1 LFEIAIN
8 TYRSFDYLDKNTC
21 LLCNTT
27 NLGNKNNLF
36 LEIIEKKIIKYQK
49 FQVAYSDFKNFFIK
63 LIDTCDLIS
72 LENYLIA
79 KSLITQKVISV
90 FYYNN
95 EIISKEDFITVN
107 YFSLLNTY
115 QTLLKVQIDSLE
127 IDIKS
132 LRKKIPKELLT
143 IITKLSYYKTIQTN
157 IKEIEAFENII
168 NSDTKYIYFAER
180 WSKYLITVKD
190 NFIRSNNELM
200 KAIASDISSDTQ
212 KFFQEIMMT
221 PEIIPR
227 IEKKDA
233 GQKILMLLQKF
244 YSINEKKAASLLSES
259 YRNALCLS
267 IYFACALKNKSTS
280 GFVILDDITSSF
292 DGGHQRYLLLL
303 IKNKIS
309 RIYNKN
315 GKQIILFTH
324 DGELEKSL
332 KAFKQETTKWNHYKL
347 QKESNIRIDI
357 KEIDISQIGIELK
370 RKANKGDNIGI
381 EIRKYFERIVLE
393 IHKQLKIPMTYDLAN
408 NRDNRMLHALLTN
421 LRNMLKFYREISS
434 IRVISTLPTDV
445 DLIDILN
452 VEKDIA
458 NIIMHFETD
467 DAASYTPA
475 FIVGV
480 INKIEIFD
488 NKFKY
493 NCTCAEVG
501 AGMTYFAAV
510 NSKKKGKCKC

>member
-1 LFEIAIN
+1 MFEIAIN

-332 KAFKQETTKWNHYKL
+332 KPQNGIIINYK
-347 QKESNIRIDI
+347 KN
-357 KEIDISQIGIELK
+357 QILG
-370 RKANKGDNIGI
+370 
-381 EIRKYFERIVLE
+381 
-393 IHKQLKIPMTYDLAN
+393 
-408 NRDNRMLHALLTN
+408 
-421 LRNMLKFYREISS
+421 
-434 IRVISTLPTDV
+434 
-445 DLIDILN
+445 
-452 VEKDIA
+452 
-458 NIIMHFETD
+458 
-467 DAASYTPA
+467 
-475 FIVGV
+475 
-480 INKIEIFD
+480 
-488 NKFKY
+488 
-493 NCTCAEVG
+493 
-501 AGMTYFAAV
+501 
-510 NSKKKGKCKC
+510 